1 MIYIIVGEPDRKY
14 NGGMKFSVV
23 NLGCRSNYFDGEL
36 LAQKLTEKG
45 YARAQEKADI
55 YIINTCTVTA
65 EADRSSR
72 QFIYRAKRENPKAIV
87 VATGCYAQTNPQ
99 ALAKLKEV
107 DLVVGNSNKDRLVE
121 ILEDYL
127 QGMGERVFVYNIFK
141 DRQVKN
147 FDLVVF
153 FERVRPFLKVQ
164 EGCNNFCTFC
174 VIPYARGKL
183 RSVPM
188 EKVFERVKGLA
199 ERGFKEI
206 VLTGTQLTQYGW
218 DLNTNLY
225 QLLLELLRIKD
236 IELFRLSSLYPSEV
250 DQKLLDL
257 ITQEER
263 IAPHFHLSLQS
274 GSNRIL
280 RLMERDYTVEDYIKL
295 VETIVQRRPISAIG
309 TDIIVGFPTETEE
322 DFEETYKL
330 VQNLPFAYL
339 HVFSYSDRPYTKASK
354 MFPKVEESVKKE
366 RVRLLKALD
375 QKKREEFKGSMKEKT
390 LRAIILE
397 EGRALT
403 ENYIHIE
410 DEDFKDVGAIVSV
423 VL

>member
-1 MIYIIVGEPDRKY
+1 MVYILIP
-14 NGGMKFSVV
+14 MKFSVI

-45 YARAQEKADI
+45 YARVQEQADV
-55 YIINTCTVTA
+55 YIINTCTVTS

-107 DLVVGNSNKDRLVE
+107 DLVVGNSHKDRLVE

-127 QGMGERVFVYNIFK
+127 QGRGERVFVDNIFK
-141 DRQVKN
+141 DSQVKN

-188 EKVFERVKGLA
+188 EKVLEQVKSLA

-236 IELFRLSSLYPSEV
+236 IELFRLSSLYPSEI

-280 RLMERDYTVEDYIKL
+280 RLMERDYTVEDYTKL

-339 HVFSYSDRPYTKASK
+339 HVFSYSDRPHTKASK
-354 MFPKVEESVKKE
+354 MFPKVEERIKKE

-375 QKKREEFKGSMKEKT
+375 QKKREEFKGSMKGKT
-390 LRAIILE
+390 LRATILE

-403 ENYIHIE
+403 ENYIHVE
-410 DEDFKDVGAIVSV
+410 DEGFKDVGAVVSV

>member
-1 MIYIIVGEPDRKY
+1 
-14 NGGMKFSVV
+14 MKFSVI

-36 LAQKLTEKG
+36 LAQKLIEKG
-45 YARAQEKADI
+45 YARTQEQADI
-55 YIINTCTVTA
+55 YIINTCTVTS

-72 QFIYRAKRENPKAIV
+72 QFIYRVKRENPKAIV

-99 ALAKLKEV
+99 ALAKLKDV
-107 DLVVGNSNKDRLVE
+107 DLVVGNSHKDRLVE

-127 QGMGERVFVYNIFK
+127 QDRGERVFVDNIFK
-141 DRQVKN
+141 DSQVKN

-188 EKVFERVKGLA
+188 EKVLEQVRGLA
-199 ERGFKEI
+199 ERDFKEI

-236 IELFRLSSLYPSEV
+236 IELFRLSSLYPSEI
-250 DQKLLDL
+250 DQRLLDIL
-257 ITQEER
+257 IQEER

-280 RLMERDYTVEDYIKL
+280 KLMERDYTVEDYTKL

-322 DFEETYKL
+322 DFEKTYKL
-330 VQNLPFAYL
+330 VQNLPFTYL
-339 HVFSYSDRPYTKASK
+339 HVFSYSDRPYTKANK
-354 MFPKVEESVKKE
+354 MFPKVEESIKKE

-375 QKKREEFKGSMKEKT
+375 QKKREDFKGSMKGKT

-403 ENYIHIE
+403 ENYIHLE

>member
-1 MIYIIVGEPDRKY
+1 MVYILIP
-14 NGGMKFSVV
+14 MKFSVI

-45 YARAQEKADI
+45 YTRVQEQADI
-55 YIINTCTVTA
+55 YIINTCTVTS

-99 ALAKLKEV
+99 ALARLKEV
-107 DLVVGNSNKDRLVE
+107 DLVVGNSHKDRLVE

-127 QGMGERVFVYNIFK
+127 QGRGERVFVDNIFK
-141 DRQVKN
+141 DNQVKN

-188 EKVFERVKGLA
+188 EKVLEQVKSLA

-236 IELFRLSSLYPSEV
+236 IEIFRLSSLYPSEI

-339 HVFSYSDRPYTKASK
+339 HVFSYSDRPHTKASK
-354 MFPKVEESVKKE
+354 MFPKVEERIKKE

-375 QKKREEFKGSMKEKT
+375 QKKREEFKASMKGKT

>member
-1 MIYIIVGEPDRKY
+1 MVYILIP
-14 NGGMKFSVV
+14 MKFSVI

-45 YARAQEKADI
+45 YTRAQEKADI
-55 YIINTCTVTA
+55 YIINTCTVTS

-107 DLVVGNSNKDRLVE
+107 DLVVGNSHKDRLVE

-127 QGMGERVFVYNIFK
+127 QDRGERVFVDNIFK
-141 DRQVKN
+141 DSQVKN

-188 EKVFERVKGLA
+188 EKVLEQVKGLA

-236 IELFRLSSLYPSEV
+236 VELFRLSSLYPSEI

-257 ITQEER
+257 LIQEER

-280 RLMERDYTVEDYIKL
+280 RLMERDYTVEDYTKL
-295 VETIVQRRPISAIG
+295 VEAIVQRRPISAIG

-339 HVFSYSDRPYTKASK
+339 HVFSYSDRPHTKASK
-354 MFPKVEESVKKE
+354 MFPKVEERFKKE

-375 QKKREEFKGSMKEKT
+375 QKKREDFKSSMKGKT

-397 EGRALT
+397 EGRVLT
-403 ENYIHIE
+403 ENYIHLE
-410 DEDFKDVGAIVSV
+410 DEGFKDVGAVVSV

>member
-1 MIYIIVGEPDRKY
+1 
-14 NGGMKFSVV
+14 MKFSVI

-36 LAQKLTEKG
+36 LAQKLTDKG
-45 YARAQEKADI
+45 YTRVQEQADI
-55 YIINTCTVTA
+55 YIINTCTVTS

-99 ALAKLKEV
+99 ALARLKEV
-107 DLVVGNSNKDRLVE
+107 DLVVGNSHKDRLVE

-127 QGMGERVFVYNIFK
+127 QGRGERVFVDNIFK
-141 DRQVKN
+141 DSQVKN

-188 EKVFERVKGLA
+188 EKVLEQVKSLA

-236 IELFRLSSLYPSEV
+236 IELFRLSSLYPSEI

-280 RLMERDYTVEDYIKL
+280 RLMERDYTVEDYTKL

-339 HVFSYSDRPYTKASK
+339 HVFSYSDRPHTKASK
-354 MFPKVEESVKKE
+354 MFPKVEERIKKE

-375 QKKREEFKGSMKEKT
+375 QRKREEFKGSMKGKT

-403 ENYIHIE
+403 ENYIHLE

>member
-1 MIYIIVGEPDRKY
+1 MVYILIP
-14 NGGMKFSVV
+14 MKFSVI

-45 YARAQEKADI
+45 YTRVQEQADI
-55 YIINTCTVTA
+55 YIINTCTVTS

-99 ALAKLKEV
+99 ALARLKEV
-107 DLVVGNSNKDRLVE
+107 DLVVGNSHKDRLVE

-127 QGMGERVFVYNIFK
+127 QGRGERVFVDNIFR
-141 DRQVKN
+141 DNQVKN

-183 RSVPM
+183 RSVSM
-188 EKVFERVKGLA
+188 EKVLEQVKSLA

-236 IELFRLSSLYPSEV
+236 IELFRLSSLYPSEI

-280 RLMERDYTVEDYIKL
+280 RLMERDYTVEDYTKL

-339 HVFSYSDRPYTKASK
+339 HVFSYSDRPHTKASK
-354 MFPKVEESVKKE
+354 MFPKVEERFKKE

-375 QKKREEFKGSMKEKT
+375 QKKREDFKGSMKGKT

-403 ENYIHIE
+403 ENYIHLE
-410 DEDFKDVGAIVSV
+410 DEEFKDVGAIVSV

>member
-1 MIYIIVGEPDRKY
+1 
-14 NGGMKFSVV
+14 MKFSVI

-45 YARAQEKADI
+45 YTRVQEQADI
-55 YIINTCTVTA
+55 YIINTCTVTS

-99 ALAKLKEV
+99 ALARLKEV
-107 DLVVGNSNKDRLVE
+107 DLVVGNSHKDQLVE

-127 QGMGERVFVYNIFK
+127 QGRGERVFVDNIFK
-141 DRQVKN
+141 DSQVKN

-153 FERVRPFLKVQ
+153 FERVRPFIKVQ

-188 EKVFERVKGLA
+188 EKVLEQVRSLA
-199 ERGFKEI
+199 ESGFKEI

-218 DLNTNLY
+218 DLNTSLY
-225 QLLLELLRIKD
+225 QLLLELGRIKD
-236 IELFRLSSLYPSEV
+236 VELFRLSSLYPSEI

-280 RLMERDYTVEDYIKL
+280 KLMERDYTVEDYIKL

-339 HVFSYSDRPYTKASK
+339 HVFSYSDRPHTKASK
-354 MFPKVEESVKKE
+354 MFPKVEERFKKE

-375 QKKREEFKGSMKEKT
+375 QKKREDFKASMKGKT

-403 ENYIHIE
+403 ENYIHLE
-410 DEDFKDVGAIVSV
+410 DKNFRDVGAIVSV

>member
-1 MIYIIVGEPDRKY
+1 MVYILIP
-14 NGGMKFSVV
+14 MKFSVI

-45 YARAQEKADI
+45 YTRVQEQADI
-55 YIINTCTVTA
+55 YIINTCTVTS

-99 ALAKLKEV
+99 ALARLKEV
-107 DLVVGNSNKDRLVE
+107 DLVVGNSHKDRLVE

-127 QGMGERVFVYNIFK
+127 QGRGERVFVDNIFK
-141 DRQVKN
+141 DSQVKN

-188 EKVFERVKGLA
+188 EKVLEQVKSLA

-236 IELFRLSSLYPSEV
+236 IELFRLSSLYPSEI

-280 RLMERDYTVEDYIKL
+280 RLMERDYTVEDYTKL

-339 HVFSYSDRPYTKASK
+339 HVFSYSDRPNTKASK
-354 MFPKVEESVKKE
+354 MFPKVEERFKKE

-375 QKKREEFKGSMKEKT
+375 QKKREEFKGSMKGKT

-403 ENYIHIE
+403 ENYIHLE

>member
-1 MIYIIVGEPDRKY
+1 
-14 NGGMKFSVV
+14 MKFSVI

-45 YARAQEKADI
+45 YTRVQEHADV
-55 YIINTCTVTA
+55 YIINTCTVTS

-99 ALAKLKEV
+99 ALARLKEV
-107 DLVVGNSNKDRLVE
+107 DLVIGNSHKDRLVE

-127 QGMGERVFVYNIFK
+127 QGRGERVFVDNIFK
-141 DRQVKN
+141 DSQVKN

-188 EKVFERVKGLA
+188 EKVLEQVKSLA

-236 IELFRLSSLYPSEV
+236 IELFRLSSLYPSEI

-280 RLMERDYTVEDYIKL
+280 RLMERDYTVEDYVKL

-339 HVFSYSDRPYTKASK
+339 HVFSYSDRPHTKASR
-354 MFPKVEESVKKE
+354 MFPKVEERIKKE

-375 QKKREEFKGSMKEKT
+375 QKKREEFKGSMKGKT

-403 ENYIHIE
+403 ENYIYLE

>member
-1 MIYIIVGEPDRKY
+1 
-14 NGGMKFSVV
+14 MKFSVI

-55 YIINTCTVTA
+55 YIINTCTVTS

-99 ALAKLKEV
+99 ALARLKEV
-107 DLVVGNSNKDRLVE
+107 DLVIGNSHKDRLVE

-127 QGMGERVFVYNIFK
+127 QGRGERVFVDNIFK
-141 DRQVKN
+141 DSQVKN

-188 EKVFERVKGLA
+188 EKVLEQVKSLA

-236 IELFRLSSLYPSEV
+236 IELFRLSSLYPSEI

-280 RLMERDYTVEDYIKL
+280 KLMERDYTVEDYIKL

-330 VQNLPFAYL
+330 VQSLPFAYL
-339 HVFSYSDRPYTKASK
+339 HVFSYSDRPHTKASK
-354 MFPKVEESVKKE
+354 MFPKVEERVQE
-366 RVRLLKALD
+366 R
-375 QKKREEFKGSMKEKT
+375 
-390 LRAIILE
+390 
-397 EGRALT
+397 EG
-403 ENYIHIE
+403 
-410 DEDFKDVGAIVSV
+410 
-423 VL
+423 

>member
-1 MIYIIVGEPDRKY
+1 
-14 NGGMKFSVV
+14 MKFSVI

-45 YARAQEKADI
+45 YARVQEQADI
-55 YIINTCTVTA
+55 YIINTCTVTS

-99 ALAKLKEV
+99 ALARLKEV
-107 DLVVGNSNKDRLVE
+107 DLVVGNSHKDRLVE

-127 QGMGERVFVYNIFK
+127 QGRGERVFVDNIFK
-141 DRQVKN
+141 DSQVKN

-188 EKVFERVKGLA
+188 EKVLEQVKSLA

-225 QLLLELLRIKD
+225 QLLLELGRIKD
-236 IELFRLSSLYPSEV
+236 IELFRLSSLYPSEI
-250 DQKLLDL
+250 DQRLLDL

-280 RLMERDYTVEDYIKL
+280 RLMERDYTVEDYTKL

-339 HVFSYSDRPYTKASK
+339 HVFSYSDRPHTKASK
-354 MFPKVEESVKKE
+354 MFPKVEERLKKE

-375 QKKREEFKGSMKEKT
+375 QKKREEFKASMKGKT

-403 ENYIHIE
+403 ENYIHLE
-410 DEDFKDVGAIVSV
+410 DESFKDVGAIVSV

>member
-1 MIYIIVGEPDRKY
+1 MVYILIP
-14 NGGMKFSVV
+14 MKFSVI

-45 YARAQEKADI
+45 YTRVQEQADI
-55 YIINTCTVTA
+55 YIINTCTVTS

-72 QFIYRAKRENPKAIV
+72 QFIYRVKRKNPKAIV

-99 ALAKLKEV
+99 ALARLKEV
-107 DLVVGNSNKDRLVE
+107 DLVVGNSHKDRLVE

-127 QGMGERVFVYNIFK
+127 QGRGERVFVDNIFK
-141 DRQVKN
+141 DSQVKN

-153 FERVRPFLKVQ
+153 FERVRPFIKVQ

-188 EKVFERVKGLA
+188 EKVLEQVKGLA

-236 IELFRLSSLYPSEV
+236 IELFRLSSLYPSEI
-250 DQKLLDL
+250 DQRLLDL

-280 RLMERDYTVEDYIKL
+280 KLMERDYTVEDYTKL

-339 HVFSYSDRPYTKASK
+339 HVFSYSDRPHTKASK
-354 MFPKVEESVKKE
+354 MFPKVEERIKKE

-375 QKKREEFKGSMKEKT
+375 QKKREEFKGSMKGKT

-403 ENYIHIE
+403 ENYIYLE
-410 DEDFKDVGAIVSV
+410 GEEFKDVGAIVSV

>member
-1 MIYIIVGEPDRKY
+1 MVYILIP
-14 NGGMKFSVV
+14 MKFSVI

-45 YARAQEKADI
+45 YTRVQEQADI
-55 YIINTCTVTA
+55 YIINTCTVTS

-99 ALAKLKEV
+99 ALARLKEV
-107 DLVVGNSNKDRLVE
+107 DLVVGNSHKDRLVE

-127 QGMGERVFVYNIFK
+127 QGRGERVFVDNIFK
-141 DRQVKN
+141 DSQVKN

-153 FERVRPFLKVQ
+153 FERVRPFIKVQ

-188 EKVFERVKGLA
+188 EKVLEQVKSLA

-236 IELFRLSSLYPSEV
+236 IEIFRLSSLYPSEI

-339 HVFSYSDRPYTKASK
+339 HVFSYSDRPHTKASK
-354 MFPKVEESVKKE
+354 MFPKVEERIKKE

-375 QKKREEFKGSMKEKT
+375 QKKREEFKGSMKGKT

-403 ENYIHIE
+403 ENYIHLE

>member
-1 MIYIIVGEPDRKY
+1 MVYILIP
-14 NGGMKFSVV
+14 MKFSVI

-45 YARAQEKADI
+45 YTRVQEQADI
-55 YIINTCTVTA
+55 YIINTCTVTS

-99 ALAKLKEV
+99 ALARLKEV
-107 DLVVGNSNKDRLVE
+107 DLVVGNSHKDRLVE

-127 QGMGERVFVYNIFK
+127 QGRGERVFVDNIFK
-141 DRQVKN
+141 DSQVKN

-153 FERVRPFLKVQ
+153 FERVRPFIKVQ

-188 EKVFERVKGLA
+188 EKVFEQVKGLA

-236 IELFRLSSLYPSEV
+236 IEIFRLSSLYPSEI

-280 RLMERDYTVEDYIKL
+280 RLMERDYTVEDYTKL

-330 VQNLPFAYL
+330 VQSLPFAYL
-339 HVFSYSDRPYTKASK
+339 HVFSYSDRPHTKASK
-354 MFPKVEESVKKE
+354 MFPKVEERIKKE

-375 QKKREEFKGSMKEKT
+375 QKKREEFKGSMKGKT

-403 ENYIHIE
+403 ENYIHLE

>member
-1 MIYIIVGEPDRKY
+1 
-14 NGGMKFSVV
+14 MKFSVI

-45 YARAQEKADI
+45 YTRVQEHADV
-55 YIINTCTVTA
+55 YIINTCTVTS

-99 ALAKLKEV
+99 ALARLKEV
-107 DLVVGNSNKDRLVE
+107 DLVIGNSHKDRLVE

-127 QGMGERVFVYNIFK
+127 QGRGERVFVDNIFK
-141 DRQVKN
+141 DSQVKN

-188 EKVFERVKGLA
+188 EKVLEQVKSLA

-236 IELFRLSSLYPSEV
+236 IELFRLSSLYPSEI

-280 RLMERDYTVEDYIKL
+280 RLMERDYTVEDYVKL

-339 HVFSYSDRPYTKASK
+339 HVFSYSDRPHTKASK
-354 MFPKVEESVKKE
+354 MFPKVEERIKKE

-375 QKKREEFKGSMKEKT
+375 QEKREEFKGSMKGKT

-403 ENYIHIE
+403 ENYIYLE

>member
-1 MIYIIVGEPDRKY
+1 MVYILIP
-14 NGGMKFSVV
+14 MKFSVI

-36 LAQKLTEKG
+36 IAQKLTEKD

-55 YIINTCTVTA
+55 YIINTCTVTS

-99 ALAKLKEV
+99 ALARLKEV
-107 DLVVGNSNKDRLVE
+107 DLVVGNSHKDRLVE

-127 QGMGERVFVYNIFK
+127 QGRGERVFVDNIFK
-141 DRQVKN
+141 DSQVKN

-183 RSVPM
+183 RSVSM
-188 EKVFERVKGLA
+188 EKVLEQVKGLA

-236 IELFRLSSLYPSEV
+236 VELFRLSSLYPSEI

-257 ITQEER
+257 LIQEER

-280 RLMERDYTVEDYIKL
+280 RLMERDYTVEDYTKL
-295 VETIVQRRPISAIG
+295 VEAIVQRRPISAIG

-339 HVFSYSDRPYTKASK
+339 HVFSYSDRPHTKASK
-354 MFPKVEESVKKE
+354 MFPKVEERFKKE

-375 QKKREEFKGSMKEKT
+375 QKKREDFKSSMKGKT

-397 EGRALT
+397 EGRVLT
-403 ENYIHIE
+403 ENYIHLE
-410 DEDFKDVGAIVSV
+410 DEGFKDVGAVVSV

>member
-1 MIYIIVGEPDRKY
+1 
-14 NGGMKFSVV
+14 MKFSVI

-45 YARAQEKADI
+45 YTRVQEQADI
-55 YIINTCTVTA
+55 YIINTCTVTS

-87 VATGCYAQTNPQ
+87 VATGCYAQINPQ
-99 ALAKLKEV
+99 ALARLKEV
-107 DLVVGNSNKDRLVE
+107 DLVVGNSHKDQLVE

-127 QGMGERVFVYNIFK
+127 RGRGERVFVDNIFK
-141 DRQVKN
+141 DSQVKN

-153 FERVRPFLKVQ
+153 FERVRPFIKVQ

-183 RSVPM
+183 RSVSM
-188 EKVFERVKGLA
+188 EKVFEQVKSLA

-218 DLNTNLY
+218 DLNTSLY

-236 IELFRLSSLYPSEV
+236 IELFRLSSLYPSEI

-339 HVFSYSDRPYTKASK
+339 HVFSYSDRPHTKASK
-354 MFPKVEESVKKE
+354 MFPKVEERIKKE

-375 QKKREEFKGSMKEKT
+375 QKKREEFKGSMKGKT

-403 ENYIHIE
+403 ENYIHLE

>member
-1 MIYIIVGEPDRKY
+1 MVYILIP
-14 NGGMKFSVV
+14 MKFSVI

-36 LAQKLTEKG
+36 LAQKLIEKG
-45 YARAQEKADI
+45 YARTQEQADI
-55 YIINTCTVTA
+55 YIINTCTVTS

-72 QFIYRAKRENPKAIV
+72 QFIYRVKRGNPKAIV

-99 ALAKLKEV
+99 ALAKLKDV
-107 DLVVGNSNKDRLVE
+107 DLVVGNSHKDRLVE

-127 QGMGERVFVYNIFK
+127 QDRGERVFVDNIFK
-141 DRQVKN
+141 DSQVKN

-188 EKVFERVKGLA
+188 EKVLEQVRGLA
-199 ERGFKEI
+199 ERDFKEI

-236 IELFRLSSLYPSEV
+236 IELFRLSSLYPSEI
-250 DQKLLDL
+250 DQRLLDIL
-257 ITQEER
+257 IQEER

-280 RLMERDYTVEDYIKL
+280 KLMERDYTVEDYTKL

-322 DFEETYKL
+322 DFEKTYKL
-330 VQNLPFAYL
+330 VQNLPFTYL
-339 HVFSYSDRPYTKASK
+339 HVFSYSDRPYTKANK
-354 MFPKVEESVKKE
+354 MFPKVEESIKKE

-375 QKKREEFKGSMKEKT
+375 QKKREDFKGSMKGKT

-403 ENYIHIE
+403 ENYIHLE

>member
-1 MIYIIVGEPDRKY
+1 
-14 NGGMKFSVV
+14 MKFSVI

-45 YARAQEKADI
+45 YTRVQEHADV
-55 YIINTCTVTA
+55 YIINTCTVTS

-99 ALAKLKEV
+99 ALARLKEV
-107 DLVVGNSNKDRLVE
+107 DLVIGNSHKDRLVE

-127 QGMGERVFVYNIFK
+127 QGRGERVFVDNIFK
-141 DRQVKN
+141 DSQVKN

-188 EKVFERVKGLA
+188 ERVLEQVKSLA

-236 IELFRLSSLYPSEV
+236 IELFRLSSLYPSEI

-280 RLMERDYTVEDYIKL
+280 RLMERDYTVEDYVKL

-309 TDIIVGFPTETEE
+309 TDVIVGFPTETEE

-339 HVFSYSDRPYTKASK
+339 HVFSYSDRPHTKASR
-354 MFPKVEESVKKE
+354 MFPKVEERIKKE

-375 QKKREEFKGSMKEKT
+375 QKKREEFKGSMKGKT

-403 ENYIHIE
+403 ENYIYLE

>member
-1 MIYIIVGEPDRKY
+1 
-14 NGGMKFSVV
+14 MKFSVI

-45 YARAQEKADI
+45 YTRVQEQADI
-55 YIINTCTVTA
+55 YIINTCTVTS

-99 ALAKLKEV
+99 ALARLKEV
-107 DLVVGNSNKDRLVE
+107 DLVVGNSHKDQLVE

-127 QGMGERVFVYNIFK
+127 QGRGERVFVDSIFK
-141 DRQVKN
+141 DSQVKN

-153 FERVRPFLKVQ
+153 FERVRPFIKVQ

-188 EKVFERVKGLA
+188 EKVLEQVKSLA

-236 IELFRLSSLYPSEV
+236 IELFRLSSLYPSEI

-280 RLMERDYTVEDYIKL
+280 KLMERDYTVEDYIKL

-339 HVFSYSDRPYTKASK
+339 HVFSYSDRPHTKASK
-354 MFPKVEESVKKE
+354 MFPKVEERFKKE

-375 QKKREEFKGSMKEKT
+375 QKKREDFKASMKGKT

-403 ENYIHIE
+403 ENYIHLE